1 LDLLLAYIGEKPR
14 SRRNRRQIFP
24 LPLATLYE
32 SSRQQPSQ

>member
-1 LDLLLAYIGEKPR
+1 LDLLLTYVDEKPR

-32 SSRQQPSQ
+32 SSRRQPIR